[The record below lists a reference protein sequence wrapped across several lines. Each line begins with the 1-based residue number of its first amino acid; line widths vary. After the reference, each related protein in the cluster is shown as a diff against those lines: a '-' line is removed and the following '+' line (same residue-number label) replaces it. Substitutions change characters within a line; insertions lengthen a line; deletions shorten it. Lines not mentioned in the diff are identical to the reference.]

1 MKKLALLI
9 LVVLT
14 FTSCSKVPFKEES
27 ALQNASLVYFYVS
40 SYAGSSEN
48 TSNPKYM
55 VKIDG
60 QRVKTRVEGGEYL
73 SFNLESK
80 PSTFTVI
87 RNGIIENQLKLEL
100 KEGATYYLK
109 VVTNNTD
116 GDFTFV
122 EVDEAKGLREIKK
135 TYLAGE
141 QAEDEDT
148 FVDQLVGDDKDD
160 AIKSEQSDADELER
174 LHDLKEKG
182 AITQEEYETLKAKV
196 INKQ

>member
-9 LVVLT
+9 LVALT
-14 FTSCSKVPFKEES
+14 FTACSKVPFKEES

-40 SYAGSSEN
+40 NNPGSSEN
-48 TSNPKYM
+48 ISNPKYM

-80 PSTFTVI
+80 PATFTVI
-87 RNGIIENQLKLEL
+87 RNEIIEKHLKLEL

-109 VVTNNTD
+109 VVTNNTE

-122 EVDEAKGLREIKK
+122 QVDEAKGLSEIKK
-135 TYLAGE
+135 THLAGE
-141 QAEDEDT
+141 QAEDTDT
-148 FVDQLVGDDKDD
+148 FIDKLVDTEED
-160 AIKSEQSDADELER
+160 ASDSEQSDADELER

>member
-40 SYAGSSEN
+40 NDPGSSDN
-48 TSNPKYM
+48 VSYSKYM

-60 QRVKTRVEGGEYL
+60 KRVKTRVEDGEYL

-80 PSTFTVI
+80 PTTFTVI
-87 RNGIIENQLKLEL
+87 RGEIIEKHLKLEL
-100 KEGATYYLK
+100 KESATYYLR
-109 VVTNNTD
+109 VVTNGSD
-116 GDFTFV
+116 GDFSFSK
-122 EVDEAKGLREIKK
+122 VDEPTALRELKG

-141 QAEDEDT
+141 QAEDKDT
-148 FVDQLVGDDKDD
+148 FIDKLVGTEEDESS
-160 AIKSEQSDADELER
+160 SEQSDADELAR
-174 LHDLKEKG
+174 LYDLKEKG